1 MQPFLLGMKTIIPFF
16 FVRDPKWKMFCQ
28 PCTKLVKKVLA
39 DFPVPK
45 STLIYSKLETL
56 KIFSYSGELLSNN
69 FDRNLKFST
78 HIEDICKLTDKFNI
92 LSRIVPYNCCRE
104 KASTHTWFYLSLSW
118 RRPLS
123 YRSQSIDLPSKS
135 MDWLQYDKGLPHER
149 VKRKKYL
156 WMPFLR
162 YCSIAFP

>member
-1 MQPFLLGMKTIIPFF
+1 
-16 FVRDPKWKMFCQ
+16 MFCQ

-78 HIEDICKLTDKFNI
+78 HIEDICKLTGKFNI

-104 KASTHTWFYLSLSW
+104 KASTHTWFYLSLS
-118 RRPLS
+118 
-123 YRSQSIDLPSKS
+123 
-135 MDWLQYDKGLPHER
+135 
-149 VKRKKYL
+149 
-156 WMPFLR
+156 
-162 YCSIAFP
+162 